1 MNLLRFT
8 LLSFSICLV
17 ASLSNA
23 QDTFSIVAVDEA
35 TGEVGGAGATCLDI
49 DREGATALIIND
61 LLPGRGAIHTQAAW
75 NATNQNTARARMQNG
90 ASPDEIL
97 DFLQNFDIQ
106 NNSRVRQYGI
116 ADFDSDGKARAAA
129 FTGSN
134 CFDEKSHIV
143 GDYYAIQG
151 NILIENNVLDSM
163 EARFLNAQGSLA
175 ERLMAALQGANRPG
189 ADSRCLSE
197 GVSSRSAFIRVAKRD
212 DAPDNFHLDLHVPV
226 TPVGEEP
233 IDALQTLFDQW
244 QATVSTN
251 NPTPHIP
258 EIKLFPNPNS
268 GELSVEMKFF
278 RSLRGVEIRIANLT
292 GKDLV
297 SRMAHGRVEYFNTSA
312 FAKGVY
318 FVKIIDQRGKLV
330 IAKKLIVE

>member
-1 MNLLRFT
+1 MNLPRFT
-8 LLSFSICLV
+8 ILVFSFFLFLGF
-17 ASLSNA
+17 AGA

-49 DREGATALIIND
+49 DRHNATALIIND
-61 LLPGRGAIHTQAAW
+61 LLPGRGAIHTQASW
-75 NATNQNTARARMQNG
+75 NATNQNTARARMENG
-90 ASPDEIL
+90 ASPDEII

-116 ADFDSDGKARAAA
+116 ADFDSDGKARAGA

-151 NILIENNVLDSM
+151 NILIDNNVLDSM
-163 EARFLNAQGSLA
+163 EARFLNATGTLA

-197 GVSSRSAFIRVAKRD
+197 GVSSLSAFIRVAKPND
-212 DAPDNFHLDLHVPV
+212 TQGDFHLDLHVPV
-226 TPVGEEP
+226 TPTGEEP

-244 QATVSTN
+244 QSTVNTTETSIQ
-251 NPTPHIP
+251 IP
-258 EIKLFPNPNS
+258 EIKLYPNPNS

-278 RSLRGVEIRIANLT
+278 RNLRGVEIRISDLT
-292 GKDLV
+292 GKDLT
-297 SRMAHGRVEYFNTSA
+297 SRMVHGRSEFFDTSSYS
-312 FAKGVY
+312 KGVY
-318 FVKIIDQRGKLV
+318 FVKVIDQKGQLI
-330 IAKKLIVE
+330 IAEKLIIE